1 MAKKRKKG
9 TPLFCGLWLPQGTL
23 VQLAWG
29 AEQGLG
35 IHALDPFLQ
44 GCLGR
49 NILQPVLLQ
58 FMILYT

>member
-44 GCLGR
+44 GCLG
-49 NILQPVLLQ
+49 PGVP
-58 FMILYT
+58 